1 MKDIIHK
8 NNDKIIEYSQKNNK
22 LKEELDN
29 TNFIN
34 KSKSEQIN
42 KELEE
47 LSQNYIK
54 KVEAFNEIK
63 KINDILKINIL
74 DELNIIKQNSENKT
88 LNQIQEEFNQINEQ
102 INKLLITEN
111 NKEIMD
117 EISSKLLELNTS
129 EKINVSNMLDINQEI
144 IKIKERLK
152 IIESYK
158 TKIEEKI
165 SNLINNNNHN
175 NSNTNF
181 TTISKK
187 RKEEES
193 LTANDIKLFNEE
205 NIISIDEKDEKSNI
219 NLSLEDNVVKKINFT
234 EVEKENEL
242 SNNNINNNNIMINYE
257 NLKKELDVKERI
269 IRQLQQEIKK
279 LKNNEIIEHK
289 TLVDDEEFNELVD
302 ENEELKKLNKELMEK
317 LAEIAGSTKNIEIQ
331 NFNDYNTDNKIDE
344 KNEEIQSLRE
354 RLEEV
359 YRELNEYRLRNSEL
373 NNEIKKIKENNTI
386 ENNSNENEET

>member
-1 MKDIIHK
+1 
-8 NNDKIIEYSQKNNK
+8 
-22 LKEELDN
+22 
-29 TNFIN
+29 
-34 KSKSEQIN
+34 
-42 KELEE
+42 
-47 LSQNYIK
+47 
-54 KVEAFNEIK
+54 
-63 KINDILKINIL
+63 
-74 DELNIIKQNSENKT
+74 
-88 LNQIQEEFNQINEQ
+88 
-102 INKLLITEN
+102 
-111 NKEIMD
+111 MD

-129 EKINVSNMLDINQEI
+129 EKINVSNMFEINQEI

-242 SNNNINNNNIMINYE
+242 SNNNIKNNNIMINYE

-331 NFNDYNTDNKIDE
+331 NFNDYKTDNKIDE

>member
-1 MKDIIHK
+1 M
-8 NNDKIIEYSQKNNK
+8 
-22 LKEELDN
+22 
-29 TNFIN
+29 
-34 KSKSEQIN
+34 
-42 KELEE
+42 
-47 LSQNYIK
+47 
-54 KVEAFNEIK
+54 
-63 KINDILKINIL
+63 
-74 DELNIIKQNSENKT
+74 
-88 LNQIQEEFNQINEQ
+88 
-102 INKLLITEN
+102 
-111 NKEIMD
+111 
-117 EISSKLLELNTS
+117 
-129 EKINVSNMLDINQEI
+129 
-144 IKIKERLK
+144 
-152 IIESYK
+152 
-158 TKIEEKI
+158 
-165 SNLINNNNHN
+165 
-175 NSNTNF
+175 
-181 TTISKK
+181 
-187 RKEEES
+187 
-193 LTANDIKLFNEE
+193 TANDIKLFNEE

-386 ENNSNENEET
+386 KNNSNENEET

>member
-1 MKDIIHK
+1 M
-8 NNDKIIEYSQKNNK
+8 
-22 LKEELDN
+22 
-29 TNFIN
+29 
-34 KSKSEQIN
+34 
-42 KELEE
+42 
-47 LSQNYIK
+47 SQNYIK
-54 KVEAFNEIK
+54 KVEEYNEIK

-386 ENNSNENEET
+386 KNNSNENEET

>member
-1 MKDIIHK
+1 
-8 NNDKIIEYSQKNNK
+8 
-22 LKEELDN
+22 
-29 TNFIN
+29 
-34 KSKSEQIN
+34 
-42 KELEE
+42 
-47 LSQNYIK
+47 
-54 KVEAFNEIK
+54 
-63 KINDILKINIL
+63 
-74 DELNIIKQNSENKT
+74 
-88 LNQIQEEFNQINEQ
+88 
-102 INKLLITEN
+102 
-111 NKEIMD
+111 MD

-129 EKINVSNMLDINQEI
+129 EKINVSNMFGINQEI

-165 SNLINNNNHN
+165 SNLINNNTHN

-205 NIISIDEKDEKSNI
+205 NIISIDEKEEKSNI
-219 NLSLEDNVVKKINFT
+219 NLSLEDGVVKKINFT

-242 SNNNINNNNIMINYE
+242 CNNNINNNNIMINYE

-386 ENNSNENEET
+386 KNNSNENEET